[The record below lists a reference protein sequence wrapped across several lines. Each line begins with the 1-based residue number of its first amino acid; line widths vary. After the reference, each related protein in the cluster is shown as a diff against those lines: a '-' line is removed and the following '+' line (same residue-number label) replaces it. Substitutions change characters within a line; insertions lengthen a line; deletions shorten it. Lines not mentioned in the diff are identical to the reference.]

1 VEHLQLPLV
10 AAEQVLQQLVLKLQ
24 MEEQLPYHY
33 LLQLSPLAV
42 VVGDPKMPMVY
53 REQMVVEADI
63 LFILE
68 EHQLVEVSLE
78 VMLITKE
85 VAEAQAQEV
94 LEFQLQEPVAEL
106 AYQVQF
112 LEAQL
117 FMVVVVVVEVGKQ
130 QVLQMVLGVL
140 EEAVEEELLILP

>member
-1 VEHLQLPLV
+1 
-10 AAEQVLQQLVLKLQ
+10 

-33 LLQLSPLAV
+33 LLQLSPLAEV
-42 VVGDPKMPMVY
+42 VADPKMPMVY
-53 REQMVVEADI
+53 REHMVVVADI
-63 LFILE
+63 LVILE

-78 VMLITKE
+78 VMRIAIE

-94 LEFQLQEPVAEL
+94 LEFQHQVQVAEL
-106 AYQVQF
+106 AFQVQF

-140 EEAVEEELLILP
+140 EAAVEEVLLILP